1 MKEFI
6 IFFRTFKLPNTNN
19 QEIVHTLFCKLFQSN
34 CQRNIYIYIYHS
46 MSIRFHFEA
55 AENSKSCSF
64 YQWILNA
71 LPSYVML
78 HFQWELPRLCHK
90 KHVRKTLH
98 SYLYRLLLY
107 FLIFCNYTIESI
119 T

>member
-1 MKEFI
+1 
-6 IFFRTFKLPNTNN
+6 
-19 QEIVHTLFCKLFQSN
+19 
-34 CQRNIYIYIYHS
+34 
-46 MSIRFHFEA
+46 MSIRFHLEA

-90 KHVRKTLH
+90 KTCEKNL
-98 SYLYRLLLY
+98 SFLPLPFELY